1 MNLVIL
7 LEEELAGNGM
17 AVIRDPRRV
26 THIQDILRATP
37 EIPWAFDPFLPA
49 NY

>member
-26 THIQDILRATP
+26 THIQDILRAMP
-37 EIPWAFDPFLPA
+37 GEQIRAGLGLYA
-49 NY
+49 